1 MPAVSKPGKS
11 TSGRRRPAPVPT
23 ITTPAKNLARI
34 QESNLTK
41 TRSPITQPTEKRNKS
56 RISAD
61 EQNLNVGHTRSAAE
75 KEDQEDDN
83 DMDTGGGDEDIEV
96 MDECQDDLDA
106 GRQLQ
111 NEAPRFTITNT
122 VNAGIRTTSKS
133 KLDNPSLS
141 FDDNSTLTENLEF
154 EFSPLARTTPVS
166 GRQAQRLVEE
176 LPVVVISD
184 MANSVTL
191 AEVQEKH
198 VEKEP
203 QWMPHTNIILNRYT
217 STTRTFTLGKNSQND
232 DVKGVISLAIK
243 CGCLLLFM
251 EPELKEECEEEE
263 YRRNVD
269 ACCLT
274 VSGLKK
280 LTLDALVWAAEQHG
294 FEGENDMADRLE
306 RGDTAKYVN
315 SLIKYV
321 SGHISLERGSLKNY
335 SATILAALDI
345 DNSPAGIVKAHEL
358 VRESNYIYPIG
369 RNGQYD
375 YSRPFKHKVVTRY
388 LNDALFSNSKFS
400 KSYIAP
406 HKAKL
411 FKSSILKRPLELEL
425 PKRMLAMAS
434 CVIHAVLVD
443 VGKSKKDDFPPSGLE
458 TQWQTFLDILTGLE
472 SSSKLNFHMF
482 VHKLYLRASH
492 SVSLTT
498 HGLSTTEV
506 LRRIDFEAFARANPI
521 PVSGNS
527 ETVEG
532 TSSGDGHDIKAD
544 AGDGADDDNAD
555 DEGVDDEGVDDE
567 GNDFE

>member
-1 MPAVSKPGKS
+1 M
-11 TSGRRRPAPVPT
+11 
-23 ITTPAKNLARI
+23 
-34 QESNLTK
+34 
-41 TRSPITQPTEKRNKS
+41 TQPTEKRDKS

-61 EQNLNVGHTRSAAE
+61 DQNLNVGHTWSAAQ
-75 KEDQEDDN
+75 KEDQEEDN
-83 DMDTGGGDEDIEV
+83 NMDTGGDDEDTEA
-96 MDECQDDLDA
+96 MDERQDDLDA
-106 GRQLQ
+106 GRQLE

-122 VNAGIRTTSKS
+122 VNAGIRTTLKSKS
-133 KLDNPSLS
+133 DSPSLS
-141 FDDNSTLTENLEF
+141 FDDNGTLTENLEF
-154 EFSPLARTTPVS
+154 EFSPLARSTP
-166 GRQAQRLVEE
+166 

-184 MANSVTL
+184 VANSVTL
-191 AEVQEKH
+191 AEVQEKP

-203 QWMPHTNIILNRYT
+203 QWMPRTNIVLNRYT

-243 CGCLLLFM
+243 RGCLLLFM

-263 YRRNVD
+263 YQCNVD

-280 LTLDALVWAAEQHG
+280 LTLDALVWAAEQRG

-306 RGDTAKYVN
+306 CGDTAKYVN
-315 SLIKYV
+315 PLIKYV
-321 SGHISLERGSLKNY
+321 SGRISLERGSLKNY

-345 DNSPAGIVKAHEL
+345 DNSPAGIMKAHEL

-375 YSRPFKHKVVTRY
+375 YSRPFEHEVVTRY

-400 KSYIAP
+400 KAYIAP
-406 HKAKL
+406 HKAEL
-411 FKSSILKRPLELEL
+411 FKSSIPKRPLELEL

-443 VGKSKKDDFPPSGLE
+443 VGKSKKDDFLPSGLE

-482 VHKLYLRASH
+482 VHKLYLRALH
-492 SVSLTT
+492 SVGLTT

-521 PVSGNS
+521 PVSGNP

-532 TSSGDGHDIKAD
+532 TSSGDRHDIEAD
-544 AGDGADDDNAD
+544 AGDCADDNAD
-555 DEGVDDEGVDDE
+555 DEGVDDEGD
-567 GNDFE
+567 DFE